1 MSENKEILERMATA
15 LETMAQATQNLV
27 KQQEKIAEE
36 VKGLSRLFAYWIDG
50 HTCYEAG
57 AGALVTPLVNIN
69 RNLRMLN
76 EQAFKVLESQNLLD
90 PQAKKELCNTLYEIK
105 NFTWYCGGS
114 YDKSHKE

>member
-36 VKGLSRLFAYWIDG
+36 VKGLSRSFAYWVDG

-57 AGALVTPLVNIN
+57 AGALVTPLININ

-76 EQAFKVLESQNLLD
+76 EQAFKVLENQNLLD
-90 PQAKKELCNTLYEIK
+90 PQAKKELHNTLSGIQSS
-105 NFTWYCGGS
+105 TWYCGGS
-114 YDKSHKE
+114 YNKSHKE

>member
-1 MSENKEILERMATA
+1 MGNKEILERMATA

-27 KQQEKIAEE
+27 KQQEKIAQNVEDFRKSFNFW
-36 VKGLSRLFAYWIDG
+36 VDG
-50 HTCYEAG
+50 YTCYEAG

-90 PQAKKELCNTLYEIK
+90 PQAKKELENTLSGIK
-105 NFTWYCGGS
+105 SFTWYCGES
-114 YDKSHKE
+114 YDRNHEE